1 MKNILLTL
9 DYELFGNG
17 NGDVFKHIIE
27 PTNILLAL
35 AEKYNAKYTFSLK
48 LWNSGNLK
56 KNGIKVTRW
65 DIIAILLKLWLANCK
80 KQ

>member
-35 AEKYNAKYTFSLK
+35 AEKYNL
-48 LWNSGNLK
+48 NSATL
-56 KNGIKVTRW
+56 
-65 DIIAILLKLWLANCK
+65 
-80 KQ
+80 